1 MMDPTRELGKLL
13 LIGGLVLVA
22 AGTFLFFGAR
32 LPFRLGRLPGDIAIE
47 GRRGSFYF
55 PIVTCI
61 LLSVVF
67 TLILRIVGWLKK

>member
-1 MMDPTRELGKLL
+1 MDPTRELGRLL
-13 LIGGLVLVA
+13 LIGGLVLVV
-22 AGTFLFFGAR
+22 AGAFLFFGAR

-61 LLSVVF
+61 LLSVVL
-67 TLILRIVGWLKK
+67 TLIVRIIGWLKK